1 MNKYTD
7 IKHINKKI
15 DNDLEKFVL
24 DTDSRYRG
32 QLFSL
37 VNKILN
43 KNNVK
48 IVLLAGPSCAGKTT
62 TARLLKQILEL
73 KGCSVDVIS
82 MDDFFIDLDKRKL
95 LPNGKPDFDS
105 PDVVNYSLM
114 KECFSKFFSG
124 VDTYFP
130 EYDFVNSKS
139 KPNSKL
145 YKYKRNSII
154 IFEGIHVLNPR
165 LLSNLGTKD
174 YFKIYVSPL
183 KSFKK
188 NNISI
193 APKNLRL
200 LRRVVRDVQRRNTSA
215 LKTREMW
222 PEVVE
227 VEEMYIEPFRTKV
240 DYYVDTCHDYELGVY
255 RSEIDRLVNLGK
267 LKKEEVPFIE
277 VVDSVNPIPKDII
290 PDTSLMW
297 EFVDRIE
304 KIDEVVKPTKKT
316 AKTSTAKST
325 TKKTTSKSSNSLKKK

>member
-15 DNDLEKFVL
+15 DNNLEKFVL

-32 QLFSL
+32 QLFAL
-37 VNKILN
+37 VNKILS

-62 TARLLKQILEL
+62 TARLIKQILEL
-73 KGCSVDVIS
+73 KGRSVDVIS

-105 PDVVNYSLM
+105 PDVVDYPLM

-124 VDTYFP
+124 KDTYFP

-139 KPNSKL
+139 VPNSKL
-145 YKYKRNSII
+145 YKYKSNSII
-154 IFEGIHVLNPR
+154 IFEGIHVLNPM
-165 LLSNLGTKD
+165 LLKNLGTKD
-174 YFKIYVSPL
+174 YFRIYVSPL

-188 NNISI
+188 GNVSMTS
-193 APKNLRL
+193 KNLRL
-200 LRRVVRDVQRRNTSA
+200 LRRVVRDVQRRNTPA
-215 LKTREMW
+215 KKTMDMW

-227 VEEMYIEPFRTKV
+227 VEEKYIEPFRTKV
-240 DYYVDTCHDYELGVY
+240 DYYVDTTQDYELGVY
-255 RSEIDRLVNLGK
+255 RGEIARLSESGK
-267 LKKEEVPFIE
+267 LAIEDVPFLDIVNCVD
-277 VVDSVNPIPKDII
+277 VVSKDLI

-297 EFVDRIE
+297 EFVD
-304 KIDEVVKPTKKT
+304 KD
-316 AKTSTAKST
+316 
-325 TKKTTSKSSNSLKKK
+325 